1 MRKLIIAAALS
12 ALAGCGAYY
21 GYDSYG
27 YDSYGYGYS
36 SPSYGVSVSPYG
48 TSVYTS
54 VAPPAP
60 LVEIAPPAPGPGY
73 TWIDGYW
80 GWNGGRYAW
89 NRGYW
94 GAPPA
99 PGYAWQPYGWVYDGG
114 RYRFVP
120 GRWYRH
126 GRAPHVPYV
135 YAPPPVRYGPRYG
148 TLPYRGRVYATPGRP
163 RSYVYRVR

>member
-12 ALAGCGAYY
+12 ATIAGCGAYY

-27 YDSYGYGYS
+27 YGYA
-36 SPSYGVSVSPYG
+36 SPSYGVAVSPYG
-48 TSVYTS
+48 ASIYTS
-54 VAPPAP
+54 VAPPPP
-60 LVEIAPPAPGPGY
+60 LVEVAPPAPGPGY
-73 TWIDGYW
+73 AWIDGYW
-80 GWNGGRYAW
+80 GWNGRQYAW

-120 GRWYRH
+120 GRWYRR
-126 GRAPHVPYV
+126 GRSVRVPYV
-135 YAPPPVRYGPRYG
+135 YAPPPVRHGARYG
-148 TLPYRGRVYATPGRP
+148 TIPYRGRVYATPGRP
-163 RSYVYRVR
+163 PSYVYRVR